1 MSRLKNQNG
10 SKMRWWN
17 VRTDLW
23 GLGSRTFW
31 LPSVFLYLPSS
42 SSSHFVNS
50 GKSCLAV
57 FMISKKGQK
66 CVLMSL
72 YQSSLPLL
80 LFFSLVLPFLSPLSL
95 NIYLPSARYTLS
107 TVMHLLSKFLI
118 ITHSRKYIF
127 TSKPNAHDFPP
138 SLFSL
143 TLSLSFS
150 LPVSQLVWG
159 WYCIC

>member
-1 MSRLKNQNG
+1 
-10 SKMRWWN
+10 
-17 VRTDLW
+17 
-23 GLGSRTFW
+23 
-31 LPSVFLYLPSS
+31 
-42 SSSHFVNS
+42 
-50 GKSCLAV
+50 
-57 FMISKKGQK
+57 MISKKGQK

-143 TLSLSFS
+143 TLSLSPS
-150 LPVSQLVWG
+150 LYLSLNWFEGGTVSANRIRDTNARTSSPVILIHLVWIRTQTPFQKKHG
-159 WYCIC
+159 VRRVERQST